1 MYKLCSKPLQTDKM
15 AVMCIFAAIYLHI
28 SFFCSTFAA
37 AKFLI
42 MNRYTLGKI
51 CKFFFH
57 WHYDIRVTGEETLR
71 DGSVHLVLPN
81 HTAYIDPLLLF
92 SEMWWLPIS
101 PMVDELFMRKRF
113 YRHILNKAD
122 AIEVPDLNKSA
133 MSREE
138 GVAVAGSLSRI
149 AIDSLAKGK
158 QLCFYPSGHVKTV
171 DREVIGNRRMA
182 YEVCKELPAGVRVIL
197 CRMRGLET
205 SRWSKL
211 KPKQWK
217 WRRTV
222 TMLFEDHTEDV
233 RTWAQTLDRRAFNEQ
248 LENWYDGMM
257 E

>member
-1 MYKLCSKPLQTDKM
+1 
-15 AVMCIFAAIYLHI
+15 
-28 SFFCSTFAA
+28 
-37 AKFLI
+37 
-42 MNRYTLGKI
+42 MNRFTLGKI
-51 CKFFFH
+51 VKFFFH
-57 WHYDIRVTGEETLR
+57 WHYDIRVTGEEILR
-71 DGSVHLVLPN
+71 DNSTHLVLPN
-81 HTAYIDPLLLF
+81 HTAYIDPLILF

-101 PMVDELFMRKRF
+101 PMVDELFMRNKF
-113 YRHILNKAD
+113 YGHILKKAD

-138 GVAVAGSLSRI
+138 GAAAASQLSRI
-149 AIDSLAKGK
+149 AIDSLAAGK

-171 DREVIGNRRMA
+171 DKEVIGNRRMA

-222 TMLFEDHTEDV
+222 NMVFEDHTEDV
-233 RTWAQTLDRRAFNEQ
+233 RTWAQTLDRRAFNEK
-248 LENWYDGMM
+248 LEEWYNSNKK
-257 E
+257 